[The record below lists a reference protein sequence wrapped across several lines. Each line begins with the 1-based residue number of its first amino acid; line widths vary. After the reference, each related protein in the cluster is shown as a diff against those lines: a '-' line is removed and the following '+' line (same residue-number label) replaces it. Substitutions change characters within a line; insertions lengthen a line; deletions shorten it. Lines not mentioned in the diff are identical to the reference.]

1 MASCLF
7 GYLTWRLFAGM
18 LRKVRQCRCRRE
30 SDRVGLWTEMAPGAQ
45 SKDQRVKNPFS
56 RAAESACEAVE
67 GPEPGSTAD
76 AGAARDRQPGRDL
89 TLSSVRGYESGVLR
103 VKKEI
108 PE

>member
-1 MASCLF
+1 MASCLS
-7 GYLTWRLFAGM
+7 GYLTRRLFAGM
-18 LRKVRQCRCRRE
+18 VRKIAAE
-30 SDRVGLWTEMAPGAQ
+30 PLPADSDRWVVDENGPGRA
-45 SKDQRVKNPFS
+45 KRGPVREDPFT

-67 GPEPGSTAD
+67 GLEPGSPAD
-76 AGAARDRQPGRDL
+76 AGASRDRQPGRDL